1 MSIETDRKGRTL
13 VLRMN
18 RPDALNALD
27 VESMIDLNAAL
38 REFRDNPDLLVAVI
52 TGAGERAFCT
62 GADLKRTMPSDAGL
76 RRDLLLALRPERGVR
91 PLRAGDHDQ

>member
-1 MSIETDRKGRTL
+1 MTIETDRKGRTL

-38 REFRDNPDLLVAVI
+38 REFRDDP
-52 TGAGERAFCT
+52 
-62 GADLKRTMPSDAGL
+62 ADF
-76 RRDLLLALRPERGVR
+76 
-91 PLRAGDHDQ
+91 LRARPQIVLIPGVFVAFVALWEWVVRQWNPSLGPDAAVPLS